1 VSNVY
6 SVDFNSN
13 EMNITSYGEST
24 MGSNGINSQ
33 C

>member
-1 VSNVY
+1 MSNFY
-6 SVDFNSN
+6 LVDFNSN

-24 MGSNGINSQ
+24 MGSNGISNQ